1 MNWYSGCLRI
11 VSREIRELRDLF
23 ATSRNQADSRN
34 SQWRQQMTNSDPI
47 IELADLRE
55 DNERLRNRINEL
67 QDEVIRLRA
76 LLHVS
81 LERAL
86 YEGEG

>member
-1 MNWYSGCLRI
+1 
-11 VSREIRELRDLF
+11 
-23 ATSRNQADSRN
+23 
-34 SQWRQQMTNSDPI
+34 MTNSDPI

-81 LERAL
+81 LERAM

>member
-1 MNWYSGCLRI
+1 
-11 VSREIRELRDLF
+11 
-23 ATSRNQADSRN
+23 
-34 SQWRQQMTNSDPI
+34 MTNSDPI

-55 DNERLRNRINEL
+55 ENTQLRHKVNEL
-67 QDEVIRLRA
+67 QDEVRRLRA
-76 LLHVS
+76 LLQVS

>member
-1 MNWYSGCLRI
+1 
-11 VSREIRELRDLF
+11 
-23 ATSRNQADSRN
+23 
-34 SQWRQQMTNSDPI
+34 MTNSDPI

-55 DNERLRNRINEL
+55 ENGQLRYRISEL
-67 QDEVIRLRA
+67 EDEVKRLRA

-81 LERAL
+81 LERAM